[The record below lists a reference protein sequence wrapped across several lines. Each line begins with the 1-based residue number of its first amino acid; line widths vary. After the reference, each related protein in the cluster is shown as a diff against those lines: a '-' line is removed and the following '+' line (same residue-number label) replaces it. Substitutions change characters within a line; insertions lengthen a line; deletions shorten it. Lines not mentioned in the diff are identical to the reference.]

1 LTQPSEQFRNL
12 AGALG
17 CEPTKD
23 MTTFENVIKI
33 ECIVDKETRQEY
45 IDSAVAR
52 DLPRVIKRKKRKGKV
67 AIVGSGP
74 SATDFV
80 DMLKEWDGEIWGINR
95 SFEWMRHRGIKPT
108 GFLGIDPEWILKE
121 CIPNIPEDVTYYLAA
136 QVHPCV
142 FDHLK
147 DRNVKLWFMA
157 DNEVTLP
164 WYAYPIYGGSTCLSR
179 APNLAWALGY
189 RDVHIFGGDSSYTH
203 KTHVHGGELP
213 ENCIVAEACGR
224 KFHTCKPMMSQA
236 VEFVEQMAEWSLMT
250 DPLSVN
256 IYGDG
261 LMQSIVAEALASDG
275 YAQYIT
281 EQVEARQKEKR
292 RA

>member
-1 LTQPSEQFRNL
+1 MFLMEL
-12 AGALG
+12 
-17 CEPTKD
+17 K
-23 MTTFENVIKI
+23 TFDDLIKI
-33 ECIVDKETRQEY
+33 DCVEDKEVRQRY

-52 DLPRVIKRKKRKGKV
+52 KLRLVIKHKKRKGKV

-74 SATDFV
+74 SATDAI

-95 SFEWMRHRGIKPT
+95 SFEWMRHRGVKPT

-121 CIPNIPEDVTYYLAA
+121 CLPNIPEDVTYYLAA

-147 DRNVKLWFMA
+147 DRDVRLWFMA
-157 DNEVTLP
+157 DSEVRLP
-164 WYAYPIYGGSTCLSR
+164 FGAYPIYGGSTCLSR

-189 RDVHIFGGDSSYTH
+189 REVHIIGGDSSFTH

-213 ENCIVAEACGR
+213 PNCVIAETCGR
-224 KFHTCKPMMSQA
+224 KFKTTKTMMSQA
-236 VEFVEQMAEWSLMT
+236 VEFVEQMPEWSLMK
-250 DPLSVN
+250 DPLSVS
-256 IYGDG
+256 IYGEG
-261 LMQSIVAEALASDG
+261 LMQSMIADAMDCGGYEQYVA
-275 YAQYIT
+275 Q
-281 EQVEARQKEKR
+281 QVESRQKDKR